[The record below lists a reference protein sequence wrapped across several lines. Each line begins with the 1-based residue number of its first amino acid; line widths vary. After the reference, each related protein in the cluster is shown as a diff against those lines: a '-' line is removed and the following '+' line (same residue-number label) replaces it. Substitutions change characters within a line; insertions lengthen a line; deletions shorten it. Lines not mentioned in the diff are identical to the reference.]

1 MGVTVD
7 DRLEQ
12 ARLLYERAVFGG
24 DADALAEAE
33 RLLSGV
39 EADLAVARGRV
50 RHARFLGAAGRSPK
64 APVDVAPAEELAL
77 FERALELYRTVGDVC
92 GQAEAQFW
100 IGAFHQVVRDDDA
113 TAVPALERAHA
124 LATQADDSL
133 IQSYALRHLGI
144 LEHRAGHLGQA
155 RSHLEEST
163 QLRRQLGFGP
173 GVAANLVGLAY
184 IAAADGRDEEVPAI
198 LDEAD
203 SIASSSDAA
212 GITRQI
218 EEARRSLN
226 R

>member
-1 MGVTVD
+1 V
-7 DRLEQ
+7 
-12 ARLLYERAVFGG
+12 
-24 DADALAEAE
+24 
-33 RLLSGV
+33 
-39 EADLAVARGRV
+39 
-50 RHARFLGAAGRSPK
+50 RSPE

-77 FERALELYRTVGDVC
+77 FERALELYRSVGDVC

-113 TAVPALERAHA
+113 AAVPALERARA

-133 IQSYALRHLGI
+133 MQSYALRHLGI
-144 LEHRAGHLGQA
+144 VEHRVGHLGQA

-163 QLRRQLGFGP
+163 RLRRQLGFGP

-203 SIASSSDAA
+203 SIASGGDAA

-218 EEARRSLN
+218 EVARRGLT